1 MAELVP
7 TLPAIHLALIGG
19 ADPALE
25 RFVGFGA
32 EEEGVPTR
40 LVKSE
45 AADLAAVAYA
55 AARSSA
61 FGVGIAI
68 GHGRIALHEGHMPP
82 DRPVLAEGLGA
93 APASVAR
100 RYGANAAR
108 LVVRLPFRVD
118 DAKDGLAESP
128 IADAAVPEPRS
139 NAPSETDIAAIIA
152 RVVARLKQK
161 ETPR

>member
-1 MAELVP
+1 MVELVP
-7 TLPAIHLALIGG
+7 TQPAIHVALIGA

-40 LVKSE
+40 LVRSE
-45 AADLAAVAYA
+45 AADLAAAAYA

-61 FGVGIAI
+61 FGIGLAI

-93 APASVAR
+93 APATVAR

-108 LVVRLPFRVD
+108 LVVRLPFRFD
-118 DAKDGLAESP
+118 DVEEGLTESP
-128 IADAAVPEPRS
+128 IADAAIKPRS

-152 RVVARLKQK
+152 NVVARLKKK